1 MFNLKNL
8 SLSFVIGGS
17 LLCLG
22 AAGFAQQ
29 APKSPTDN
37 QQTSVSDSDLKAF
50 AKAYVENQKIRQK
63 YEPSLGKTTDPEK
76 YKQMQDQANAELKKS
91 LAKQNLSIEKYNR
104 IYNLINNDEQLHN
117 KALKLIDEERKM
129 SS

>member
-76 YKQMQDQANAELKKS
+76 YS
-91 LAKQNLSIEKYNR
+91 CLS
-104 IYNLINNDEQLHN
+104 Q
-117 KALKLIDEERKM
+117 
-129 SS
+129 SSTGSAAWCFGRGATCASVRGTGSGWTKNTPR

>member
-63 YEPSLGKTTDPEK
+63 YEPSLSKTTDPEK

-91 LAKQNLSIEKYNR
+91 LVKQDLSIEKYNR
-104 IYNLINNDEQLHN
+104 IYNLVNHDEQLHK
-117 KALKLIDEERKM
+117 KALKLIDEERKV

>member
-1 MFNLKNL
+1 MGFGA
-8 SLSFVIGGS
+8 SPFSF
-17 LLCLG
+17 
-22 AAGFAQQ
+22 A
-29 APKSPTDN
+29 N
-37 QQTSVSDSDLKAF
+37 
-50 AKAYVENQKIRQK
+50 
-63 YEPSLGKTTDPEK
+63 PSLTGPNETHQVLHFRERR
-76 YKQMQDQANAELKKS
+76 ELALNSRQSIGTGQS